1 MKILAITANYPHITN
16 EYSGIFVKNT
26 LEELAKLGNEIVVIA
41 PQKFHKKKMP
51 FFQEENNLKVYRPTY
66 ISFSAKN
73 ILGFNT
79 IRLTHKSFEESVF
92 KSIRNIDF
100 KADVIYSH
108 FLLPAGNTAIKV
120 GSKLNKKVYCT
131 LGESDIE
138 AYERFYDVDKLIN
151 LYNKFEKI
159 FPNSPD
165 IKNELVNKYKLD
177 KKKIEFIPNGV
188 DINKFYPM
196 DQNECRDKLNLPKEE
211 KIVLFIGGF
220 IERKGPFRVIEAC
233 NKLENKPKMIFI
245 GSGSQIPQDDNIV
258 FCGKVDHDM
267 LPLYLNACDVFVLPT
282 KNEGM
287 PNVVLEAMACNIS
300 VVTSDIEVNKL
311 ILSEY
316 KNKKLCKFDDVDCIS
331 KGIEEL
337 LVSDKKND
345 CNFKYTLENRTTK
358 ILEKLS
364 KVADK

>member
-1 MKILAITANYPHITN
+1 MRILAITANYPHITN

-26 LEELAKLGNEIVVIA
+26 LQELAKLGNEIVVIA

-131 LGESDIE
+131 LGESDILG
-138 AYERFYDVDKLIN
+138 YERFYKQDYLFSI
-151 LYNKFEKI
+151 YNKFEKI

-165 IKNELVNKYKLD
+165 IKNELVTKYKLD
-177 KKKIEFIPNGV
+177 KEKIEFIPNGV

-196 DQNECRDKLNLPKEE
+196 DKNECRDKLNLTKEE

-233 NKLENKPKMIFI
+233 RMLKKIPKMIFI
-245 GSGSQIPQDDNIV
+245 GSGSQVPKDDNII
-258 FCGKVDHDM
+258 FSGKVAHDM
-267 LPLYLNACDVFVLPT
+267 LPLYLNACDVFALPT

-287 PNVVLEAMACNIS
+287 PNVILEAMACNIPI
-300 VVTSDIEVNKL
+300 VTSDIEVNKL
-311 ILSEY
+311 ILEKY
-316 KNKKLCKFDDVDCIS
+316 ENKKLCKFDDVDCIS
-331 KGIEEL
+331 KAVEEL
-337 LVSDKKND
+337 LVCDKQGENQ
-345 CNFKYTLENRTTK
+345 FKYTLQNRVEK
-358 ILEKLS
+358 IFQNM
-364 KVADK
+364 VVN